1 VQICK
6 RIDVTIDVTPLPS
19 SAAEGGGTRERKRE
33 ATRARIAETGLQLF
47 LHNGYEATTLD
58 DIAAAAGISRRS
70 FFSYFKSKDDLVLAW
85 QQAAWQEVCAVVR
98 KVSPDEAPLHA
109 VRKTLVANAAQYRH
123 DQMEALDGIMRAS
136 ETLTIRKQAAYAA
149 QEEMLFEVL
158 CEVWRQPERRAGLRI
173 VAMVAMGAM
182 RLAIE
187 AWRSRP
193 DAGSAAQV
201 LERTFDQ
208 IRAEI

>member
-1 VQICK
+1 M
-6 RIDVTIDVTPLPS
+6 TALPDHDPD
-19 SAAEGGGTRERKRE
+19 AGGARARKRN

-47 LHNGYEATTLD
+47 LRDGYEATTLD

-85 QQAAWQEVCAVVR
+85 QAAAWQEVCAALR
-98 KVSPDEAPLHA
+98 TVSPDTAPLDA
-109 VRKTLVANAAQYRH
+109 VRRTLVAHAAQYQH
-123 DQMEALDGIMRAS
+123 EEMEALDGVMRAS
-136 ETLTIRKQAAYAA
+136 ETLTIRKQAAYAT
-149 QEEMLFEVL
+149 QEAMLFDVL
-158 CEVWRQPERRAGLRI
+158 CEVWRQPEKRAALRI

-187 AWRSRP
+187 DWRRRP
-193 DAGSAAQV
+193 EAGSAAQA
-201 LERTFDQ
+201 LERTFDL